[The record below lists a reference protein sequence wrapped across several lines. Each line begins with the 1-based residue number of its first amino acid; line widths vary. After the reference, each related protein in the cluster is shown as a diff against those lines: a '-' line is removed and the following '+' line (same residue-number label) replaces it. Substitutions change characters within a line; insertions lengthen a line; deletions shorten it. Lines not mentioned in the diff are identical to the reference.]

1 MLLSFTYL
9 LFISFFFLPFFP
21 YSSSSIGCSIC
32 LMISFELMYLWKL
45 VSFMK
50 NVFLHWYK
58 WHSNL
63 TCLCLYICLL
73 TWLTVLHSFQPLCCV
88 QPSPSDWRVICCPLL
103 ATPGFAVTDRGS
115 LKPVSVIPPVTPGM
129 LVPGNIHTHVHYI
142 TPVPC

>member
-9 LFISFFFLPFFP
+9 LFTLFFFLPF
-21 YSSSSIGCSIC
+21 
-32 LMISFELMYLWKL
+32 LFEFLHKMLNLFDDFLWAYVSVKTR

-63 TCLCLYICLL
+63 TCLCLYICLP
-73 TWLTVLHSFQPLCCV
+73 TWLTVHGFQPLCCV
-88 QPSPSDWRVICCPLL
+88 HPSPSDWRVTCCPLL
-103 ATPGFAVTDRGS
+103 ATHGFAVTDRGS
-115 LKPVSVIPPVTPGM
+115 LKSVSVIPPVTPG
-129 LVPGNIHTHVHYI
+129 LVVPGNIHTHVLYI

>member
-32 LMISFELMYLWKL
+32 LISFEFMYLWKL
-45 VSFMK
+45 EYRLWRMYFCTDINGTATSPACVCTFVCSPGLLFFTAFSHCA
-50 NVFLHWYK
+50 VFSHPPATGA
-58 WHSNL
+58 S
-63 TCLCLYICLL
+63 
-73 TWLTVLHSFQPLCCV
+73 SAA
-88 QPSPSDWRVICCPLL
+88 PSLG
-103 ATPGFAVTDRGS
+103 TPGCAVTDRGS
-115 LKPVSVIPPVTPGM
+115 LKLVSVIPLVTPGL